1 MGFSEFP
8 RLKVSRGLHLLG
20 SGAYSA
26 LGFRWHSFRRGEFQ
40 LGYWSLRLDSKLNS
54 KNRDSSLTQ
63 ALRRWVLVP
72 GFGDSALSWLPV
84 ITPLLPF
91 LRSHYDEV
99 IALDFP
105 GYLSFLG
112 KEPAASSFELLRG
125 ATLDL
130 LWYLNPT
137 VLVGHS
143 MGGWLA
149 SRFCLDSLSDRSQLQ
164 PKVRSERRS
173 LEALI
178 LAAPAGVF
186 ADTTEQEAVLE
197 RFRRA
202 STRGESQQVSDVLFA
217 GKTPWW
223 FRFLAEDIKRMLG
236 TREVSTFFDSLQV
249 KDLIDPLSPSLPKNT
264 WLLWGEYD
272 RLISL
277 RNLEAW
283 LSPDGS
289 QNQLQSTFVE
299 GAEPQ
304 KQLRALVLAG
314 VGHSLQLEAPLVTAF
329 AIRRILSEK
338 TQNWAGYWAENPYWQ
353 LRQRTTSLK

>member
-1 MGFSEFP
+1 MVLSVFP
-8 RLKVSRGLHLLG
+8 RLKVSRGLHRLG

-26 LGFRWHSFRRGEFQ
+26 LGFQWHSFRRGEFQ
-40 LGYWSLRLDSKLNS
+40 LGYWSLRFDSKLNRR
-54 KNRDSSLTQ
+54 NRVSSSIR
-63 ALRRWVLVP
+63 APRRWVLIP

-91 LRSHYDEV
+91 LRSRYDEV

-105 GYLSFLG
+105 GYLSFLAR
-112 KEPAASSFELLRG
+112 EPAASSFDLLQG

-130 LWYLNPT
+130 LSYLNPT

-149 SRFCLDSLSDRSQLQ
+149 SLYCLRQSNEQPQKQLKEQ
-164 PKVRSERRS
+164 GGGRA

-186 ADTTEQEAVLE
+186 VDTAEQEAVLE

-202 STRGESQQVSDVLFA
+202 SALGESQQVSDVLFA
-217 GKTPWW
+217 GKIPWW
-223 FRFLAEDIKRMLG
+223 FRFLAEDLKQMLDA
-236 TREVSTFFDSLQV
+236 REVSAFFDSLQV
-249 KDLIDPLSPSLPKNT
+249 KDLIDPKSSSLPNKT

-277 RNLEAW
+277 RNLESW
-283 LSPDGS
+283 LSPDRS
-289 QNQLQSTFVE
+289 QNQSQSSSVE
-299 GAEPQ
+299 GAGSQ

-314 VGHSLQLEAPLVTAF
+314 AGHSLQLEVPLVTAF

-338 TQNWAGYWAENPYWQ
+338 TQSWSGYWAENPHWQ
-353 LRQRTTSLK
+353 LRQRLASLV